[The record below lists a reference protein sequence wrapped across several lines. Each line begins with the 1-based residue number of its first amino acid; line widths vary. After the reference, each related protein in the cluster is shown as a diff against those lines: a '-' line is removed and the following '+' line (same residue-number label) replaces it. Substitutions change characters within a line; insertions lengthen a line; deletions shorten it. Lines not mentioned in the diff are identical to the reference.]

1 MANHRVAVF
10 TLMGA
15 PVCAIGG
22 HGSSPAQ
29 FRYPSGV
36 AITSSLLLV
45 SEYIGGRV
53 QVLSPS
59 GAPLQVLHSPFGGA
73 YVCALGADE
82 RRVVVTDS
90 RCRLHV
96 FELLKR
102 GSSSFDEPSDDFGLE
117 AIGGGAVTTR
127 RAGEPEWTGDAAE
140 FVMQPSDAPQHVRCP
155 RKSSEQEEK
164 GTRTGGKRARMCDRR
179 KRVEIALEASDLK
192 EVLHA
197 LTQACREG
205 WETGRFTSF
214 CSSPPVDALHLIVR
228 DDLRLVCRMICMH
241 LSRAHMLMRTS
252 TPSFTW
258 CLSRALLMSSWQL
271 TLQGL
276 VALIL
281 PLQMFDYRICHG
293 CQATATYRERT
304 EERF

>member
-197 LTQACREG
+197 LTQ
-205 WETGRFTSF
+205 
-214 CSSPPVDALHLIVR
+214 
-228 DDLRLVCRMICMH
+228 DDLHALIP
-241 LSRAHMLMRTS
+241 RAYAHANEHPEFYMVPLARTS
-252 TPSFTW
+252 DELMATHAA
-258 CLSRALLMSSWQL
+258 RACGPYS
-271 TLQGL
+271 
-276 VALIL
+276 
-281 PLQMFDYRICHG
+281 
-293 CQATATYRERT
+293 ATSNV
-304 EERF
+304 